1 MEIIQQPTKLEPH
14 KTVTPHMI
22 RPVARS
28 LLARRYYHPNL
39 KRVPPTSLLLKQKI
53 RLAQNTNNTSN
64 ESPISFSHTMSEVF
78 SVLQP
83 NAPDP
88 DEDKRIGL
96 EHELL
101 LTERLN
107 NDELRGI
114 INKCFH
120 PSPSNGNQLIDTDV
134 LLQNFPKLNEN
145 DIELL
150 NFAIN
155 EKPQRD
161 WHDLQHDF
169 IQLWYIKSFGFLGPR
184 SRFIETN
191 SPTPL
196 KSQFLQL
203 PLFEYNWML
212 LQNKKDIN
220 LSPTNLKKLI
230 KIFRLDN
237 KDFTWKSID
246 PFSKVIISF
255 VVCVSVFVW
264 FDESAKQTNEKASA
278 GTLS

>member
-1 MEIIQQPTKLEPH
+1 M
-14 KTVTPHMI
+14 
-22 RPVARS
+22 
-28 LLARRYYHPNL
+28 
-39 KRVPPTSLLLKQKI
+39 LLKQKI

-120 PSPSNGNQLIDTDV
+120 PSPSNDNQLIDTDV

>member
-1 MEIIQQPTKLEPH
+1 
-14 KTVTPHMI
+14 MI
-22 RPVARS
+22 RPVARN

-39 KRVPPTSLLLKQKI
+39 KRAPPTSLLLKQKI

-83 NAPDP
+83 NAPDL
-88 DEDKRIGL
+88 DEDKAIGL
-96 EHELL
+96 ERELL

-114 INKCFH
+114 INKYFH
-120 PSPSNGNQLIDTDV
+120 PSSSNNNQLIEMDV
-134 LLQNFPKLNEN
+134 LLQNFPKLNES
-145 DIELL
+145 DLELL
-150 NFAIN
+150 NFAID

-169 IQLWYIKSFGFLGPR
+169 IQLWYTKSFGFLGPR

-191 SPTPL
+191 SLTPL

-212 LQNKKDIN
+212 LQNKKDTN

-246 PFSKVIISF
+246 SFSKVIISF
-255 VVCVSVFVW
+255 VMCVSVFVW
-264 FDESAKQTNEKASA
+264 FDESAKQKNEKPSA
-278 GTLS
+278 GTLL